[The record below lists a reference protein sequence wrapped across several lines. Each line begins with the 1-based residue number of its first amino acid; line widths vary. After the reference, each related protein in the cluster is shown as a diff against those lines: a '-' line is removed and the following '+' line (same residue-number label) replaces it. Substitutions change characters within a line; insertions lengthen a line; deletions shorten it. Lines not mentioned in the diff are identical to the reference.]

1 MTNFLLIS
9 LIGSI
14 ILTLALNLLPALFPN
29 AAAKAERKI
38 VEKMQETHANRVNPN
53 TPKMRVFFPW
63 KAMLMGSLVL
73 TVLVNVVSLL
83 TR

>member
-1 MTNFLLIS
+1 MSNFLLIS

-14 ILTLALNLLPALFPN
+14 VLTLALNFLPVIFPN

-38 VEKMQETHANRVNPN
+38 VEKMQETHSDRVDPN
-53 TPKMRVFFPW
+53 TPKVRVFFPW

-73 TVLVNVVSLL
+73 TVLVNVVGLL
-83 TR
+83 AR